1 LRELI
6 AAAAFDD
13 FLADEVAED
22 IVLDLDEDGHQLLD
36 HSPDKRLILGLIYHS
51 LDHAAAALV
60 VAEVFKILHDF
71 GLCVYKVRANGW
83 EQVGWLE

>member
-1 LRELI
+1 MPELI

-22 IVLDLDEDGHQLLD
+22 IVLYLDEDRHKLLD
-36 HSPDKRLILGLIYHS
+36 HSPDKSLVIGLIHHS
-51 LDHAAAALV
+51 LDHAAAALF
-60 VAEVFKILHDF
+60 VAEVFKVLHDF
-71 GLCVYKVRANGW
+71 GLCVDKVRANGW